1 MYIVQCILYNVQCTV
16 YSVQWTLYSVQWTM
30 YVIHC
35 IMYGVQCTVYVHLV
49 YLSCI
54 IRCTVCVVCRPHYI
68 IRIINRI
75 SYTANTLR
83 TSLHT
88 QHEAFTLIVPSLELL
103 GYSYLLQVPWYPGTA
118 YRTHVTGIICRR
130 HMPRIVSDEIKQ
142 IMCISKCAICNV

>member
-1 MYIVQCILYNVQCTV
+1 MYIVQCIFYNVQCKLYNVQCAM
-16 YSVQWTLYSVQWTM
+16 YSVQWIM

-103 GYSYLLQVPWYPGTA
+103 GYSYLLQVPWYQGTCLSHTR
-118 YRTHVTGIICRR
+118 YQ
-130 HMPRIVSDEIKQ
+130 HMPRIVSDEINQ
-142 IMCISKCAICNV
+142 IMCISICAICNV